1 MAERGTSVEGGD
13 NRLGCHASVA
23 MLWLEE
29 SAQGKQGGNPD
40 DNCKFLVFV
49 FFVRFGLV
57 FLLNVS
63 LKFPFKLPAG
73 V

>member
-13 NRLGCHASVA
+13 NRSGCHASVA

-29 SAQGKQGGNPD
+29 SAQGKQGGSQD

-49 FFVRFGLV
+49 FFGCFVLF